1 MPMRCPVC
9 GDTTRVKDSRDDRN
23 RRNEWLM
30 RQGDEVFG
38 FWTRDFRVRRRKCVA
53 ATCRAET
60 LTIEVILDDL
70 SNALNDV
77 EENPRKR
84 KKIERE

>member
-1 MPMRCPVC
+1 MRCPKC
-9 GDTTRVKDSRDDRN
+9 GSTTRVKDSRDDRN

-38 FWTRDFRVRRRKCVA
+38 FWTRDFRVRRRKCVNPA
-53 ATCRAET
+53 CGAET

-70 SNALNDV
+70 DQALKDV
-77 EENPRKR
+77 ENKPREKG
-84 KKIERE
+84 